1 MGNVASDSGTSS
13 SRRTSTPRLKRG
25 LYNSSTINKTRSNLN
40 GGGNELLVKSHSNLY
55 NHSSSLHFNRQHPT
69 VFASSSSKISD
80 IIQSPPPAITNYSN
94 TLNNSFL
101 KAHRNVNVKN
111 KRSLSTSFLSSAA
124 TSNRLNSAIN
134 LPPAPI
140 EIVNNSCQKQ
150 RINGFNPVFGSES
163 ITLSLSYLSI
173 FLINS
178 KILQHTLIFL
188 YFKSKKDIHLLS

>member
-13 SRRTSTPRLKRG
+13 SRRTSTPRLKHG

-80 IIQSPPPAITNYSN
+80 IIQSPPASTNYSN

-101 KAHRNVNVKN
+101 KAHRNVKN

-124 TSNRLNSAIN
+124 ASNRLNSAIN

-150 RINGFNPVFGSES
+150 RINGFNPVFGSKS
-163 ITLSLSYLSI
+163 I
-173 FLINS
+173 
-178 KILQHTLIFL
+178 
-188 YFKSKKDIHLLS
+188 LLSFPSFYIFNKL

>member
-124 TSNRLNSAIN
+124 ASNRLNSAIN
-134 LPPAPI
+134 LPP

-163 ITLSLSYLSI
+163 ILLSLSFLSFYLFNRLLNFKPYLNFSI
-173 FLINS
+173 F
-178 KILQHTLIFL
+178 
-188 YFKSKKDIHLLS
+188 